1 MTFRRPSHAEDL
13 EQIDRYERIKH
24 ELARRGM
31 DPSLASDVIQSS
43 TVSALVAAIDRLDK
57 TLQETDAFNGDG
69 DRNTQA
75 IPRRNYN
82 MVQEYLDLRKQRRDL

>member
-13 EQIDRYERIKH
+13 AQIDRYERIAY

-43 TVSALVAAIDRLDK
+43 TVSALVAAIDWLDQ
-57 TLQETDAFNGDG
+57 TLQETAGSDG
-69 DRNTQA
+69 NDDRNTRG
-75 IPRRNYN
+75 IPRRN
-82 MVQEYLDLRKQRRDL
+82 RSIFKKFGS

>member
-13 EQIDRYERIKH
+13 AQIDRYERIAY

-43 TVSALVAAIDRLDK
+43 TVSALVAAIDWLDQ
-57 TLQETDAFNGDG
+57 TLQETAGSDGDD
-69 DRNTQA
+69 DRNTRG
-75 IPRRNYN
+75 I
-82 MVQEYLDLRKQRRDL
+82 LRKNRSIFKKFGS

>member
-1 MTFRRPSHAEDL
+1 MTVKKTSYSEDL
-13 EQIDRYERIKH
+13 EQIDRYERICH
-24 ELARRGM
+24 ALAYRGM
-31 DPSLASDVIQSS
+31 DPSLAMDIMKSS
-43 TVSALVAAIDRLDK
+43 ATFELIAAIDRLDK